1 MKNKFGKVVGIIAL
15 FLVGFLLYQKR
26 QHDMIAKPRFIIES
40 TSPVRSMS
48 SRALLFES
56 AIIPQPLY
64 LPAAHSSSFTM
75 LANDDL
81 LAFWFAGTKEGQ
93 PDVKIW
99 HSTYHNG
106 KWDMATSLVDPQMIA
121 KANHR
126 YVIKVGNPVIYR
138 AANGVLH
145 LFVVSVSI
153 GGWSGSALNHLQ
165 SQDNGLHWTS
175 PERIVISPFFNIST
189 LVRTSAIGLSDGG
202 FYLPVY
208 HEFIRKYPELLRFDA
223 DGNFIQ
229 QIRITNKNKMLQP
242 SLVPVGSLNAWTF
255 FRNSANDSES
265 RILYTSQTTDG
276 GMHWSDPEPT
286 NLTNPDASIAA
297 VSLNDGRML
306 MVYNDIS
313 RAHLWLAISYNGT
326 EWHPVYQLED
336 KPGEE
341 FSYPSIQVNGNL
353 IDILY
358 TNNRQNI
365 KHVRFNRNWLNEEI
379 NHAKH

>member
-1 MKNKFGKVVGIIAL
+1 MKNKYLKVIATFAL
-15 FLVGFLLYQKR
+15 FLVVFLIYQKR
-26 QHDMIAKPRFIIES
+26 QHDYIAKPRFIIES
-40 TSPVRSMS
+40 NALLKPAS
-48 SRALLFES
+48 SKARLFES
-56 AIIPQPLY
+56 TIIPQPAY

-75 LANDDL
+75 LANGDL
-81 LAFWFAGTKEGQ
+81 FAFWFAGTKEGQ

-106 KWDMATSLVDPQMIA
+106 KWSMATSLVDPQMIA

-165 SQDNGLHWTS
+165 SKDNGLHWTS

-189 LVRTSAIGLSDGG
+189 LVRTSAVGLSDGG

-223 DGNFIQ
+223 DGKFIQ

-255 FRNSANDSES
+255 FRNSSNDSES
-265 RILYTSQTTDG
+265 RTLYASQTTDG
-276 GMHWSDPEPT
+276 GIHWSDPLPT
-286 NLTNPDASIAA
+286 NLNNPDASIAA

-306 MVYNDIS
+306 MVYNDVS

-326 EWHPVYQLED
+326 EWHPIYQLEN
-336 KPGEE
+336 KAGEE
-341 FSYPSIQVNGNL
+341 FSYPSIQVNENL

-379 NHAKH
+379 NHAKY

>member
-189 LVRTSAIGLSDGG
+189 LVRTSAVGLSDGG

-255 FRNSANDSES
+255 FRNSANNSES
-265 RILYTSQTTDG
+265 RVLYTSQTTDG

-326 EWHPVYQLED
+326 EWHPICQLED

>member
-189 LVRTSAIGLSDGG
+189 LVRTSAVGLSDGG

-255 FRNSANDSES
+255 FRNSANNSES
-265 RILYTSQTTDG
+265 RVLYTSQTTDG

-326 EWHPVYQLED
+326 EWHPIYQLED

>member
-189 LVRTSAIGLSDGG
+189 LVRTSAVGLSDGG

-265 RILYTSQTTDG
+265 RVLYTSQTTDG

-326 EWHPVYQLED
+326 EWHPIYQLED

>member
-1 MKNKFGKVVGIIAL
+1 MQFRLIKAITIIAL
-15 FLVGFLLYQKR
+15 CGISILFYQNR
-26 QHDMIAKPRFIIES
+26 QRHVIAKPRFVLDSMGHTYSNPSRPVFES
-40 TSPVRSMS
+40 T
-48 SRALLFES
+48 
-56 AIIPQPLY
+56 IIPQPAY

-75 LANDDL
+75 LDNGDL

-99 HSTYHNG
+99 HSIYHAG
-106 KWDMATSLVDPQMIA
+106 HWSMATSLVDPQMIA

-126 YVIKVGNPVIYR
+126 YVLKVGNPVIYR
-138 AANGVLH
+138 AVNNILH

-153 GGWSGSALNHLQ
+153 GGWSGSTLNHLQ
-165 SQDNGLHWTS
+165 SSDDGATWTQ

-189 LVRTSAIGLSDGG
+189 LVRTSAVTLADGG

-223 DGNFIQ
+223 DGNFIE
-229 QIRITNKNKMLQP
+229 QIRITNKNRMLQP
-242 SLVPVGSLNAWTF
+242 SIVPTGSLNAWAF
-255 FRNSANDSES
+255 FRNSSTDSES
-265 RILYTSQTTDG
+265 RVLYASRTEDG
-276 GMHWSDPEPT
+276 GRKWLEPIAT
-286 NLTNPDASIAA
+286 NLSNPDSSIAA

-306 MVYNDIS
+306 MVYNNIS
-313 RAHLWLAISYNGT
+313 RAHLWLAISYDGI
-326 EWHPVYQLED
+326 EWSPVYELENTI
-336 KPGEE
+336 GGE

-353 IDILY
+353 IDIMY

-365 KHVRFNRNWLNEEI
+365 KHVRFNRAWLNEVA

>member
-56 AIIPQPLY
+56 AIISQPLY

-189 LVRTSAIGLSDGG
+189 LVRTSAVGLSDGG

-255 FRNSANDSES
+255 FRNSANNSES
-265 RILYTSQTTDG
+265 RVLYTSQTTDG

-326 EWHPVYQLED
+326 EWHPIYQLED